1 MARRVYVI
9 ELERAAGRRRDP
21 RLPWLYVGSS
31 ARSPKRRF
39 EQHLSG
45 YKPARLVK
53 RFALRLRPDLYEDL
67 EPVRSSRAA
76 VEAEAQRARELA
88 GCGFVAHCD
97 GVSYGKDEADWIEWD
112 EERLEPIGHFLDEA
126 ARELTEA
133 AFKPLAPVDCARLL
147 HGEHGFWVVSYL
159 DQHDPPPG
167 YGMFPHVS
175 PAALRRRV
183 ESSVP

>member
-1 MARRVYVI
+1 M
-9 ELERAAGRRRDP
+9 
-21 RLPWLYVGSS
+21 
-31 ARSPKRRF
+31 
-39 EQHLSG
+39 
-45 YKPARLVK
+45 
-53 RFALRLRPDLYEDL
+53 
-67 EPVRSSRAA
+67 RSSRAA
-76 VEAEAQRARELA
+76 VEAEAERARELA

-97 GVSYGKDEADWIEWD
+97 GISYGKGEAGWTEWG
-112 EERLEPIGHFLDEA
+112 EERLEPVAHFVDEA
-126 ARELTEA
+126 AGELTEA
-133 AFKPLAPVDCARLL
+133 AFEPLAPVDCARLL